1 MDRIISRDQLHFI
14 LLKTHSLTGLVPIGA
29 YLVVHLSVNSLRTVG
44 VLPYQL
50 SIDAIN
56 NLPFL
61 IWIETI
67 FIYIPLLFHSFMGFY
82 LTKSARY
89 NLSRYRYPRN
99 GLYTL
104 QRVTGAIVFVFL
116 IYHVG
121 TTVVPKWTEGK
132 HLFEAAPFMI
142 GILNEE
148 FGTWTGRI
156 IYLVGI
162 TSATFHFANG
172 LWGFCVSWGIVVG
185 KKAQRNAALAFSLL
199 GLALTVMGFATVFEF
214 SMHPESTVPTLAA
227 IPHLDGGS

>member
-1 MDRIISRDQLHFI
+1 MDRVSKDQIHYL

-29 YLVVHLSVNSLRTVG
+29 YLCVHLSVNALRTVG

-82 LTKSARY
+82 LTKTARY
-89 NLSRYRYPRN
+89 NLARYRYPRN

-104 QRVTGAIVFVFL
+104 QRLSGAVVFVFL
-116 IYHVG
+116 VYHVG
-121 TTVVPKWTEGK
+121 TTVVPKWTNGK
-132 HLFEAAPFMI
+132 HLFEAAPFLI
-142 GILNEE
+142 EILNME
-148 FGTWTGRI
+148 FQTWTGRL

-162 TSATFHFANG
+162 LSATFHFANG
-172 LWGFCVSWGIVVG
+172 LWGFCISWGLVVG
-185 KKAQRNAALAFSLL
+185 TRAQRNAAWAFSLV
-199 GLALTVMGFATVFEF
+199 GVVLTVMAVATVFEF
-214 SMHPESTVPTLAA
+214 SMHPESTVPTVAG
-227 IPHLDGGS
+227 IHHVEEGS